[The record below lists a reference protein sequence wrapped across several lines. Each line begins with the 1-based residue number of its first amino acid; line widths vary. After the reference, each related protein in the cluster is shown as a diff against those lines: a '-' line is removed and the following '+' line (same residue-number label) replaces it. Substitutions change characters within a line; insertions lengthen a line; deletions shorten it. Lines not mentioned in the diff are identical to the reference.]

1 MPMDKFGDLRD
12 WGPVMEQLGRLQEQ
26 GELGRHRR
34 GLTRILRY
42 RDNWQLREA
51 ALKCARNV
59 ENPTDELLE
68 SALAI
73 MMDENIYHDARVLA
87 AGTLAHLVSKRVV
100 ENNASTTVTPEFVL
114 AKMNVLMDS
123 PQTPAFHRAIDS
135 IRQSLN

>member
-1 MPMDKFGDLRD
+1 
-12 WGPVMEQLGRLQEQ
+12 
-26 GELGRHRR
+26 
-34 GLTRILRY
+34 
-42 RDNWQLREA
+42 
-51 ALKCARNV
+51 
-59 ENPTDELLE
+59 
-68 SALAI
+68 